1 MKKGIILSFVMAFA
15 LCVGA
20 RAETDYKALA
30 VISDIQNGKD
40 NQNQIKILRVKESLA
55 LPSGSITATEIA
67 DDSVGSAE
75 IGTIVQT
82 YTGATAIATTS
93 FTPAFVGQL
102 LIGTVSNTVH
112 VAGTSTTNGWIQ
124 ISN

>member
-1 MKKGIILSFVMAFA
+1 MKSIIASLVVAFA
-15 LCVGA
+15 LSVSA
-20 RAETDYKALA
+20 YAETDYKALA
-30 VISDIQNGKD
+30 VIKDIQNGAD
-40 NQNQIKILRVKESLA
+40 NQNQIKVLRVQDSVI
-55 LPSGSITATEIA
+55 LPSGSVTAAAIA
-67 DDSVGSAE
+67 DDAIGSSE

-82 YTGATAIATTS
+82 YTGTAAIVTTS

-112 VAGTSTTNGWIQ
+112 VAEDLTTNGWIQ